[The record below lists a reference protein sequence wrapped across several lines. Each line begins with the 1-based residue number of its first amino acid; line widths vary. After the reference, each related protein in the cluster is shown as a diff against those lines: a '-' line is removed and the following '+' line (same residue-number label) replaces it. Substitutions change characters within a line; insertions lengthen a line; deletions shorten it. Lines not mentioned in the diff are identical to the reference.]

1 VVRAHGAHDSATC
14 HSLVASSR
22 RPRPSLA
29 STVRVSVREIRE
41 KISADDLQYDLVGFV
56 SPRCAPRLSLS
67 LEVHA
72 RFPPSGPHLFAMARG
87 GMDGVGSGRVT
98 SCWNRPPVLAL
109 SCSLPPPSPY
119 SIIYP
124 FVCSVRHHSLALS
137 HSQTRLQQE
146 AYTRLHYASDR
157 SHTPLHF
164 MVGPG
169 CSDILIRIG

>member
-67 LEVHA
+67 KST
-72 RFPPSGPHLFAMARG
+72 RDFPRPGRTCSRWRG
-87 GMDGVGSGRVT
+87 AAWMGSGRVT